1 MIEEIR
7 QEIESLEQSATRLT
21 ALAADNPAIR
31 KNAEI
36 ILTFVY
42 ILKFITP
49 GKAITTKFSWVWP
62 FAEAW

>member
-1 MIEEIR
+1 MIAEIR
-7 QEIESLEQSATRLT
+7 REIESLEQGATRLA
-21 ALAADNPAIR
+21 ALAANNPAVR

-49 GKAITTKFSWVWP
+49 DRDEWSTCKQGMTVGDVV
-62 FAEAW
+62 

>member
-1 MIEEIR
+1 MNEQIRHEIETIEE
-7 QEIESLEQSATRLT
+7 SANRLKM
-21 ALAADNPAIR
+21 LAEDNPALR

-49 GKAITTKFSWVWP
+49 NPA
-62 FAEAW
+62 

>member
-1 MIEEIR
+1 LKEENMLEEIR
-7 QEIESLEQSATRLT
+7 KEIESLEKSAARIT
-21 ALAADNPAIR
+21 ALAAENPAIR

-49 GKAITTKFSWVWP
+49 DMEPKM
-62 FAEAW
+62 

>member
-7 QEIESLEQSATRLT
+7 HEIETIEESANRLKR
-21 ALAADNPAIR
+21 LAEANPAIR

-36 ILTFVY
+36 LLNFIY

-49 GKAITTKFSWVWP
+49 ETEK
-62 FAEAW
+62 EEN